1 VKVSVT
7 DTGLGVPLEEQESI
21 FDEFHQS
28 ERTAS
33 RGFGGMGLGLAI
45 SKHLVKLHG
54 GSIGVHSSGVEG
66 NGATLFFTLPLLK
79 QSIPKISSLPY
90 FDVLL
95 LTDQISQAATLREYL
110 AGQGYNAIVRAF
122 NPQLDWLEQI
132 TSNPP
137 AAVLLDQCLAERY
150 GWGILESLRRNPIL
164 QNIPV
169 LFYSLPEGEKSGAV
183 FEFDYHTKPL
193 PLDSLPVILAHSPQT
208 ILLVD
213 DDQNILD
220 LHTRMIQMHQPE
232 CRIIHAHN
240 GLDALEI
247 LSSLQPDL
255 ILLDLIMP
263 ELDGFGVLKALQ
275 SNEVNRKIP
284 VVVMT
289 NKVLTEQDM
298 DRLNQGV
305 ATVLEK
311 GIFTNEETLA
321 RITAALNHN
330 NHSTS
335 ASQQMVRMAMAY
347 IHTHYAEPL
356 NRDVLATHLAVSEN
370 YLTNCFQKEIG
381 VSPLAYANRY
391 RIHQA
396 RDLLSETNLTVTE
409 IAMSV
414 GFSDLAHFSRVFRKE
429 TGFSP
434 LAYRRDPSPPKSG

>member
-1 VKVSVT
+1 
-7 DTGLGVPLEEQESI
+7 
-21 FDEFHQS
+21 
-28 ERTAS
+28 
-33 RGFGGMGLGLAI
+33 
-45 SKHLVKLHG
+45 
-54 GSIGVHSSGVEG
+54 
-66 NGATLFFTLPLLK
+66 
-79 QSIPKISSLPY
+79 
-90 FDVLL
+90 
-95 LTDQISQAATLREYL
+95 
-110 AGQGYNAIVRAF
+110 
-122 NPQLDWLEQI
+122 
-132 TSNPP
+132 
-137 AAVLLDQCLAERY
+137 
-150 GWGILESLRRNPIL
+150 
-164 QNIPV
+164 
-169 LFYSLPEGEKSGAV
+169 
-183 FEFDYHTKPL
+183 
-193 PLDSLPVILAHSPQT
+193 
-208 ILLVD
+208 
-213 DDQNILD
+213 
-220 LHTRMIQMHQPE
+220 MHQPE